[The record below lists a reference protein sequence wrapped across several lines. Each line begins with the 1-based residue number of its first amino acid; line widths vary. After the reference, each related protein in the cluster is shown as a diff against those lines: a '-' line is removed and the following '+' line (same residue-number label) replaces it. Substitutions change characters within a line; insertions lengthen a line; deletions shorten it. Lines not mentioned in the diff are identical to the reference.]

1 MALYR
6 LPQAVDKARGLLP
19 PLRAGVEGGS
29 IMDKTLEGIST
40 DIFELRVLVLAE
52 RYKAHPGDWWG
63 AIENNKL
70 LDNILEIVDR
80 MDKRISGAE

>member
-1 MALYR
+1 
-6 LPQAVDKARGLLP
+6 
-19 PLRAGVEGGS
+19 
-29 IMDKTLEGIST
+29 MDKTLEGIST

-52 RYKAHPGDWWG
+52 RYKGRRGEWWE

-80 MDKRISGAE
+80 MDKRISGA

>member
-1 MALYR
+1 
-6 LPQAVDKARGLLP
+6 
-19 PLRAGVEGGS
+19 
-29 IMDKTLEGIST
+29 MDKTLEGIST

-52 RYKAHPGDWWG
+52 RYKARRGDWWE